1 MGLQAAV
8 ARAQVL
14 IGALSGIKGAPATI
28 ADKLHDYPF
37 SVAYPGR
44 GTWSRAYMAS
54 SDENVQNI
62 GEIVVEL
69 YLCARDRGIEFAV
82 TRLMDYFETLPK
94 ALMDDDTLNANLT
107 TQGMGSPTIT
117 CDPLLAGVYAGVEVF
132 FYRWRL
138 NYEREETL

>member
-14 IGALSGIKGAPATI
+14 IKALSGIKAAPATI
-28 ADKLHDYPF
+28 PDKLHGFPF

-44 GTWSRAYMAS
+44 GTWARAYMGEQA
-54 SDENVQNI
+54 QNT

-82 TRLMDYFETLPK
+82 TRLMDYFESLPV
-94 ALMDDDTLNANLT
+94 ALMGDDTLNANLT
-107 TQGMGSPTIT
+107 TQGMGPPTIT
-117 CDPLLAGVYAGVEVF
+117 CDPLLAGSYAGIEVF

-138 NYEREETL
+138 AYEREEDL

>member
-14 IGALSGIKGAPATI
+14 IGALAGIKGAPATI
-28 ADKLHDYPF
+28 PNKLRGFPF

-44 GTWSRAYMAS
+44 GTWARAYMG
-54 SDENVQNI
+54 EQVQNT

-82 TRLMDYFETLPK
+82 TRLMDYFETVPL
-94 ALMDDDTLNANLT
+94 ALMGDDTLNANLT
-107 TQGMGSPTIT
+107 TQGMGAPTIT
-117 CDPLLAGVYAGVEVF
+117 CDPLLAGLYAGIEVF

-138 NYEREETL
+138 AYEREEAL

>member
-14 IGALSGIKGAPATI
+14 IKALSGIKGAPATI
-28 ADKLHDYPF
+28 PNKLRDFPF

-44 GTWSRAYMAS
+44 GTWARAYMG
-54 SDENVQNI
+54 DQVQNT

-69 YLCARDRGIEFAV
+69 YLCTQARGINFAV
-82 TRLMDYFETLPK
+82 TRLMDYFETLPV
-94 ALMDDDTLNANLT
+94 ALMRDDTLNANIT
-107 TQGMGSPTIT
+107 TQGMGPPTIT
-117 CDPLLAGVYAGVEVF
+117 CDPLLAGEYAGVEVF

-138 NYEREETL
+138 NYEREEDL

>member
-14 IGALSGIKGAPATI
+14 IKALSGIKAAPATI
-28 ADKLHDYPF
+28 PDKLRDFPF

-44 GTWSRAYMAS
+44 GIWERQYFGAQI
-54 SDENVQNI
+54 QNT

-69 YLCARDRGIEFAV
+69 YLCARARGIEFAV
-82 TRLMDYFETLPK
+82 TRLMDYFEIIPKTL
-94 ALMDDDTLNANLT
+94 MGDDTLESNLT
-107 TQGMGSPTIT
+107 TQGMGPPTIT
-117 CDPLLAGVYAGVEVF
+117 CDPLLAGEYAGIEVF

-138 NYEREETL
+138 NYEREEDL

>member
-14 IGALSGIKGAPATI
+14 IKALSGIKGAPATI
-28 ADKLHDYPF
+28 PDKLRDFPF

-44 GTWSRAYMAS
+44 GTWARAYMG
-54 SDENVQNI
+54 DEQVQNT

-69 YLCARDRGIEFAV
+69 YLCPRARGVEFAV
-82 TRLMDYFETLPK
+82 TRLMDYFEIVPL
-94 ALMDDDTLNANLT
+94 ALMGDDTLNANLT
-107 TQGMGSPTIT
+107 TQGMGAPAIT
-117 CDPLLAGVYAGVEVF
+117 CDPLLAGEYAGVEVF

-138 NYEREETL
+138 AYEREEDL